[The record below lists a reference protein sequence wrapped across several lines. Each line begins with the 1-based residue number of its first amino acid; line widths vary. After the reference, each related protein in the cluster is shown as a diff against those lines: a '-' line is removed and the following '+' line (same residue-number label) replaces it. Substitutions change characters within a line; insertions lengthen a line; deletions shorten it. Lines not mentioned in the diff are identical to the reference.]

1 MYKPITHIIY
11 DLDGL
16 LLDTESL
23 HECVNREMAQRYG
36 KIFDLS
42 LKLKIAGRP
51 TLDSATIIIDLL
63 KLPLTPEAYLEE
75 RKKLLYPLYAQAQ
88 PLPGAMRL
96 TKHFY
101 QQKIP
106 QGIATSSA
114 SHHFEM
120 KITHHREWLQLFDC
134 CVLGDDPELKRGKPA
149 PDIFLLAAQRLGA
162 SAEQCLVFED
172 SLAGMEAA
180 KKAGMAVVAIPHP
193 DFDRQL
199 YRDADQILNCLS
211 EFQPQ
216 LWHLPNF
223 L

>member
-1 MYKPITHIIY
+1 MYKPITHAIY

-23 HECVNREMAQRYG
+23 HERANREMARRYG

-42 LKLKIAGRP
+42 LKLKIAGRS
-51 TLDSATIIIDLL
+51 TLDSATIIVDLL
-63 KLPLTPEAYLEE
+63 ELPLTPEAYLEE
-75 RKKLLYPLYAQAQ
+75 RKTLLYPLYAQAQ
-88 PLPGAMRL
+88 PLPGAIRL
-96 TKHFY
+96 TNHLY
-101 QQKIP
+101 RQKIP
-106 QGIATSSA
+106 QGIATSSS

-120 KITHHREWLQLFDC
+120 KITRHREWLQIFDC
-134 CVLGDDPELKRGKPA
+134 WVLGDDPELKRGKPA

-162 SAEQCLVFED
+162 VAEQCLVFED

-180 KKAGMAVVAIPHP
+180 KKAGMSIVAIPHP
-193 DFDRQL
+193 DFDRKL

-216 LWHLPNF
+216 LWHLPDF

>member
-1 MYKPITHIIY
+1 MYKPITHVIY

-23 HECVNREMAQRYG
+23 HESVNREMARRYG

-42 LKLKIAGRP
+42 IKLKIAGRP
-51 TLDSATIIIDLL
+51 TLDSAAIIVDLL
-63 KLPLTPEAYLEE
+63 ELPLTPEAYLEE

-96 TKHFY
+96 TNHLY
-101 QQKIP
+101 RQKIP
-106 QGIATSSA
+106 QGIATSSS

-134 CVLGDDPELKRGKPA
+134 WVLGDDPELKRGKPA

-162 SAEQCLVFED
+162 AAEQCLVFED

-193 DFDRQL
+193 DFERQL

-216 LWHLPNF
+216 LWHLPEF

>member
-1 MYKPITHIIY
+1 MYKPITHVIY

-23 HECVNREMAQRYG
+23 HERANREMARRYG

-42 LKLKIAGRP
+42 LKLKIAGRS
-51 TLDSATIIIDLL
+51 TLDSATIIVDLL
-63 KLPLTPEAYLEE
+63 ELPLTPEAYLEE
-75 RKKLLYPLYAQAQ
+75 RKTLLYPLYAQAQ
-88 PLPGAMRL
+88 PLPGAIRL
-96 TKHFY
+96 TNHLY
-101 QQKIP
+101 RQKIP
-106 QGIATSSA
+106 QGIATSSS

-120 KITHHREWLQLFDC
+120 KITRHREWLQIFDC
-134 CVLGDDPELKRGKPA
+134 WVLGDDPELKRGKPA

-162 SAEQCLVFED
+162 VAEQCLVFED

-180 KKAGMAVVAIPHP
+180 KKAGMSIVAIPHP
-193 DFDRQL
+193 DFDRKL

-216 LWHLPNF
+216 LWHLPDF